1 MRTIKITLIAL
12 LITLIVGGF
21 IFLMIEYPPVYP
33 DIYYE
38 YQENPHIPLRP
49 GPIEI
54 VPVENIPHI
63 VGVGQ
68 VSLLFRWV

>member
-1 MRTIKITLIAL
+1 MIKNTLIAL
-12 LITLIVGGF
+12 LITFLVGGCM
-21 IFLMIEYPPVYP
+21 FLMLEYPTVYP

-49 GPIEI
+49 GPIEA

-68 VSLLFRWV
+68 VSILFRWV